1 MNPSR
6 TPAASPLDLSR
17 WRGKLTGMRS
27 LLALCALLSFFLPAH
42 ADSIIRIVGTPSW
55 QITGPV
61 CRFKVD
67 GPIQNLSP
75 IGTGSGTLKLVL
87 FMSKTLYPATGS
99 QVSELELGQLAGQ
112 TQFDKAAGKSLAIV
126 PKVTGEYFFTMM
138 VAEYTISGW
147 RVRAYLDAGKRKL
160 KDGVFVTG
168 TKWVLPKGPVLPP
181 PGKLVKGDFIRF
193 RQKAMENMDM
203 ISPSSQLKTMV
214 QFQKN
219 HNCLVTEVGEQ
230 VKVGYSY
237 KTSIV
242 TSKGK
247 ISNVGNLTVD
257 FGNLTD
263 SIYQTQSL
271 YVLYFTT
278 GLSGYFKRTDLVGI
292 GRKVTWGLFSL
303 NGGAFPESAA
313 ATAKTAG
320 VEASIVSSDPLAASA
335 WLASQNASVE
345 GGLIGPGTS
354 PAYPLDVVGGLPF
367 STDCFIGSMVP
378 LDPFL
383 FADWFALFG
392 GNEPFGGD
400 AGVDEETSSD
410 PE

>member
-1 MNPSR
+1 
-6 TPAASPLDLSR
+6 
-17 WRGKLTGMRS
+17 MRS
-27 LLALCALLSFFLPAH
+27 LLALCALLSFLLPAH

-87 FMSKTLYPATGS
+87 FVSKTPYPATGN

-112 TQFDKAAGKSLAIV
+112 TQLDKVAGKSLAVV
-126 PKVTGEYFFTMM
+126 PKVTGEYFFTIM

-219 HNCLVTEVGEQ
+219 GNCLVTEVGEQ
-230 VKVGYSY
+230 VKVEYSY
-237 KTSIV
+237 KTSTI
-242 TSKGK
+242 TSNGK

-257 FGNLTD
+257 FGKLTN

-271 YVLYFTT
+271 YTLYFTT

-335 WLASQNASVE
+335 WLASQDVTLDGSLP
-345 GGLIGPGTS
+345 GFPLIFG
-354 PAYPLDVVGGLPF
+354 GGLPF
-367 STDCFIGSMVP
+367 SADCFLASMP
-378 LDPFL
+378 PIDPAM
-383 FADWFALFG
+383 FADWFAEFG
-392 GNEPFGGD
+392 GNETCGGD
-400 AGVDEETSSD
+400 AGVEEETSSD

>member
-6 TPAASPLDLSR
+6 IPAASPLDLSR
-17 WRGKLTGMRS
+17 WRGKLNGMRS
-27 LLALCALLSFFLPAH
+27 LLALCALLSFFLPAR

-55 QITGPV
+55 QIAGPV

-87 FMSKTLYPATGS
+87 FISKTPYPATGS

-112 TQFDKAAGKSLAIV
+112 TQFDKVAGKSLAVV
-126 PKVTGEYFFTMM
+126 PKVTGEYCFTVM

-193 RQKAMENMDM
+193 REKAMENMDM

-219 HNCLVTEVGEQ
+219 QNCLVTEAGEQ
-230 VKVGYSY
+230 VKIGYSY
-237 KTSIV
+237 KTSTI
-242 TSKGK
+242 TSNGK
-247 ISNVGNLTVD
+247 ISNVGNLTLD

-278 GLSGYFKRTDLVGI
+278 GLSGYYKRTDLVGI
-292 GRKVTWGLFSL
+292 GRKVTWGVFSL
-303 NGGAFPESAA
+303 NGGAFPAA
-313 ATAKTAG
+313 AMSEG
-320 VEASIVSSDPLAASA
+320 VAEQGSPEPAAA
-335 WLASQNASVE
+335 E
-345 GGLIGPGTS
+345 
-354 PAYPLDVVGGLPF
+354 
-367 STDCFIGSMVP
+367 
-378 LDPFL
+378 
-383 FADWFALFG
+383 
-392 GNEPFGGD
+392 
-400 AGVDEETSSD
+400 
-410 PE
+410 